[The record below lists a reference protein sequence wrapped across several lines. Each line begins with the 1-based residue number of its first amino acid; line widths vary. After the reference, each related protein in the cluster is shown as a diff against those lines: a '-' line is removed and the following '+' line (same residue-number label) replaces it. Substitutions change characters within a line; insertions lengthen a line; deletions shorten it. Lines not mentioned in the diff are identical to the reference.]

1 MSHNEEHTRC
11 QLIGACA
18 ASAQSSMDAATVE
31 ITRAGDADAMELV
44 SEIRQR
50 LGELERRY
58 PCERGHGRTLGGD

>member
-18 ASAQSSMDAATVE
+18 SSAQSSMDAAAVE
-31 ITRAGDADAMELV
+31 ITRAQDADAMEMV

-50 LGELERRY
+50 LGELQRRY
-58 PCERGHGRTLGGD
+58 PCDRGQGRPE